1 MTNDRPPPLL
11 PPLSARTAID
21 YVLIVAS
28 IAIAIGV
35 VYVRVL
41 A

>member
-11 PPLSARTAID
+11 PPLTAKTAID
-21 YVLIVAS
+21 YVLIAAS
-28 IAIAIGV
+28 IAVAIAV

>member
-1 MTNDRPPPLL
+1 MTNTRPPLL
-11 PPLSARTAID
+11 PPFSASTAID

-28 IAIAIGV
+28 IAVAIAV
-35 VYVRVL
+35 VVVRVL